1 MFSGLTNQF
10 TSLVGAVKG
19 GAGDEDVPA
28 PTGEA
33 AAAAPAAASTSSE
46 AVAAAVDPEAA
57 AAAGGEGLE
66 GEEAGK
72 SIPKS
77 TSMVD
82 SFVTE
87 ATGWLGS
94 AKGWLGNASIPS
106 MPAMP
111 SMPSMP
117 AMPAMPSIPSIPGL
131 RKAGGADGAEGAE
144 GAAAGEGGAAA
155 SGAVSGG
162 EDDDKSRYIS
172 ATEGADSHPAS
183 GGGTPTGDEGQIGQ
197 GKGDEVKITTK
208 VTQQAKHFGSFLSS
222 AISKAGSKIKETVK
236 DNVSE
241 PAPVGESVFN
251 CENYLL
257 QTILDSFNKEQ
268 EAFIKGQGGVGN
280 GAAPWIGH
288 ANEAKIKEEILGLS
302 QDRRNFVRAPP
313 AGVDFEFSYDT
324 AYPTAIAI
332 MAEDK
337 ALETMRFELV
347 PKIITEEN
355 FWRNYFYRVS
365 LIIQA
370 AELGT
375 LGADGVGQASSGEDA
390 KEVTTNDKIKSKT
403 AEPAKS
409 DAGLKNPIAEQ
420 PKAVVESHKD
430 QEQPEAK
437 AHAAGNELDH
447 KISESEFVSDDF
459 QTTSE
464 SDLAEIQAGMR
475 KLGIDSMTQQALAT
489 TDEEQWEKDLE
500 AELKDY
506 EVVDEGGTGGGGG
519 SGGRRKGRKATQEE
533 TQAEEEDE
541 PTISNLRTRS
551 TNNDWEEY
559 ADLIED
565 TDDLK

>member
-19 GAGDEDVPA
+19 GQADEDVPA
-28 PTGEA
+28 PTQD
-33 AAAAPAAASTSSE
+33 AAAAPEAS
-46 AVAAAVDPEAA
+46 AVSATAVTAP
-57 AAAGGEGLE
+57 AAGVEQSANAAGVSGEQPIE
-66 GEEAGK
+66 GEEGAK
-72 SIPKS
+72 SGSSI
-77 TSMVD
+77 VD
-82 SFVTE
+82 QLFTE

-94 AKGWLGNASIPS
+94 AKGWLGSASASIPS

-111 SMPSMP
+111 TMSMPSMP
-117 AMPAMPSIPSIPGL
+117 AMPAMPSMPSIPGL
-131 RKAGGADGAEGAE
+131 RKGGAE
-144 GAAAGEGGAAA
+144 AGEGVAADGTIIEGGDATGAM
-155 SGAVSGG
+155 SG
-162 EDDDKSRYIS
+162 EEEDKSS

-197 GKGDEVKITTK
+197 VTTK

-222 AISKAGSKIKETVK
+222 AINKAGAKIKETVK
-236 DNVSE
+236 
-241 PAPVGESVFN
+241 
-251 CENYLL
+251 ENP
-257 QTILDSFNKEQ
+257 ILESFNKEQ
-268 EAFIKGQGGVGN
+268 EAFIKSQGGQDS

-288 ANEAKIKEEILGLS
+288 SNEAKIKEEILGLS

-313 AGVDFEFSYDT
+313 AGVDFDFNYDT

-390 KEVTTNDKIKSKT
+390 KNALGGSKSQTEVAATATIVNDEQINAT
-403 AEPAKS
+403 ANT
-409 DAGLKNPIAEQ
+409 D
-420 PKAVVESHKD
+420 
-430 QEQPEAK
+430 AK
-437 AHAAGNELDH
+437 ALGPISPISQQPTGAGVDKLAKQISRH
-447 KISESEFVSDDF
+447 SESEFVSDSF
-459 QTTSE
+459 QATTDT
-464 SDLAEIQAGMR
+464 DLEEIKDGMR
-475 KLGIDSMTQQALAT
+475 KLGIDSMTDQVIGS
-489 TDEEQWEKDLE
+489 DEEQWEKDLE

-506 EVVDEGGTGGGGG
+506 EVVGGTTAAHSRAGGGGG
-519 SGGRRKGRKATQEE
+519 GGAVNSDDGNGDD
-533 TQAEEEDE
+533 DE
-541 PTISNLRTRS
+541 IPTISNLRTRS

-565 TDDLK
+565 TDDLKTLKSLRRVMLGYQ

>member
-19 GAGDEDVPA
+19 GQADEDVPA
-28 PTGEA
+28 PTQD
-33 AAAAPAAASTSSE
+33 AAAAPEAS
-46 AVAAAVDPEAA
+46 AAAVTAA
-57 AAAGGEGLE
+57 TAPAAGADQTANAAGVSGEQLME
-66 GEEAGK
+66 GEEGAK
-72 SIPKS
+72 S
-77 TSMVD
+77 
-82 SFVTE
+82 
-87 ATGWLGS
+87 GWLGS
-94 AKGWLGNASIPS
+94 AKGWLGSASASIPS

-111 SMPSMP
+111 TMSMPSMP
-117 AMPAMPSIPSIPGL
+117 AMPAMPSMPSIPGL
-131 RKAGGADGAEGAE
+131 RKGGAEAGEGVAADGAVLESGDAT
-144 GAAAGEGGAAA
+144 
-155 SGAVSGG
+155 GAVSG
-162 EDDDKSRYIS
+162 EDDDKSS

-197 GKGDEVKITTK
+197 VTTK

-222 AISKAGSKIKETVK
+222 AINKAGAKIKETVK
-236 DNVSE
+236 
-241 PAPVGESVFN
+241 
-251 CENYLL
+251 ENP
-257 QTILDSFNKEQ
+257 ILESFNKEQ
-268 EAFIKGQGGVGN
+268 EAFMKSQGGQDS
-280 GAAPWIGH
+280 GAAAWIGH
-288 ANEAKIKEEILGLS
+288 PNEAKIKEEILGLS

-313 AGVDFEFSYDT
+313 AGVDFEFNYDT

-390 KEVTTNDKIKSKT
+390 QNAVSEKSQTQAAGAAVIAVSEEQTIAANKG
-403 AEPAKS
+403 AKAS
-409 DAGLKNPIAEQ
+409 EHISPIFEQ
-420 PKAVVESHKD
+420 PTG
-430 QEQPEAK
+430 
-437 AHAAGNELDH
+437 AGVNKLTTQSPRH
-447 KISESEFVSDDF
+447 SESEFVSDSF
-459 QTTSE
+459 QATNE
-464 SDLAEIQAGMR
+464 KDLEEIKDGMR
-475 KLGIDSMTQQALAT
+475 KLGIDTMTDQALGS
-489 TDEEQWEKDLE
+489 DEEQWEKDLE

-506 EVVDEGGTGGGGG
+506 EVVSGTTGATTAAQNRVAAVNNMDGNGDDDDDEI
-519 SGGRRKGRKATQEE
+519 
-533 TQAEEEDE
+533 

>member
-19 GAGDEDVPA
+19 GQADEDVPA
-28 PTGEA
+28 PTQD
-33 AAAAPAAASTSSE
+33 
-46 AVAAAVDPEAA
+46 AVAAPEVSAATAAPTPAVGAEQAA
-57 AAAGGEGLE
+57 NAAGVIGEQPVE
-66 GEEAGK
+66 GEEGAK
-72 SIPKS
+72 SGANV
-77 TSMVD
+77 VD
-82 SFVTE
+82 QILTE

-94 AKGWLGNASIPS
+94 AKGWLGSASASIPSMPAMPTMSMPS

-111 SMPSMP
+111 SMPS
-117 AMPAMPSIPSIPGL
+117 IPGL
-131 RKAGGADGAEGAE
+131 RKGGAEAGEGVAADGAVAE
-144 GAAAGEGGAAA
+144 SGDPT
-155 SGAVSGG
+155 GAVSG
-162 EDDDKSRYIS
+162 EDDDKSS

-197 GKGDEVKITTK
+197 VTTK

-222 AISKAGSKIKETVK
+222 AINKAGAKIKETVK
-236 DNVSE
+236 
-241 PAPVGESVFN
+241 
-251 CENYLL
+251 ENP
-257 QTILDSFNKEQ
+257 ILESFNKEQ
-268 EAFIKGQGGVGN
+268 EAFIKSQGGADSG
-280 GAAPWIGH
+280 GAPWIGH

-313 AGVDFEFSYDT
+313 AGVDFDFNYDT

-375 LGADGVGQASSGEDA
+375 LGADGVGQASSGEDVKNTLTDKSQA
-390 KEVTTNDKIKSKT
+390 KTT
-403 AEPAKS
+403 AVAGVEEPASASDKDANASTPISPIFQQPTGVGVDKPVSQKS
-409 DAGLKNPIAEQ
+409 R
-420 PKAVVESHKD
+420 H
-430 QEQPEAK
+430 
-437 AHAAGNELDH
+437 
-447 KISESEFVSDDF
+447 SESEFVSDSF
-459 QTTSE
+459 QTNTE
-464 SDLAEIQAGMR
+464 TDLEEIKDGMR
-475 KLGIDSMTQQALAT
+475 KLGIDSMTQQALGS
-489 TDEEQWEKDLE
+489 DEEQWEKDLE

-506 EVVDEGGTGGGGG
+506 EVVSDTTGGTTTTHSRDRGGGGAG
-519 SGGRRKGRKATQEE
+519 NTDDANGDD
-533 TQAEEEDE
+533 DE
-541 PTISNLRTRS
+541 IPTISNLRTRS

-565 TDDLK
+565 TDDLKTLKSLKRVMLGYQ

>member
-33 AAAAPAAASTSSE
+33 ASAAPAAASTSLE
-46 AVAAAVDPEAA
+46 ATSSAAVDPEAA

-72 SIPKS
+72 RLPKS
-77 TSMVD
+77 ASLVD
-82 SFVTE
+82 SLVTE

-131 RKAGGADGAEGAE
+131 RKAGGAEGAEGAE

-162 EDDDKSRYIS
+162 EDDDKSS

-197 GKGDEVKITTK
+197 VTTK

-236 DNVSE
+236 DN
-241 PAPVGESVFN
+241 
-251 CENYLL
+251 
-257 QTILDSFNKEQ
+257 TILDSFNKEQ
-268 EAFIKGQGGVGN
+268 EAFIKGQGGIGN

-390 KEVTTNDKIKSKT
+390 NEVASKVSKSKT
-403 AEPAKS
+403 DEAAKS
-409 DAGLKNPIAEQ
+409 DSSLKAIAEQ
-420 PKAVVESHKD
+420 PKAVIEPKV
-430 QEQPEAK
+430 QETNGAAK
-437 AHAAGNELDH
+437 SKAGAGKELGQ

-459 QTTSE
+459 QASSE
-464 SDLAEIQAGMR
+464 SDLAEIQDGMR
-475 KLGIDSMTQQALAT
+475 KLGIDSMTQLALAT

-519 SGGRRKGRKATQEE
+519 GRRKGRKAGEDE
-533 TQAEEEDE
+533 AEVEEDE

-565 TDDLK
+565 TDDLKTLKCLKRTMLGYP

>member
-28 PTGEA
+28 PTGDG
-33 AAAAPAAASTSSE
+33 PVSTSSE
-46 AVAAAVDPEAA
+46 ATAQLVEQDAASG
-57 AAAGGEGLE
+57 AAGSEPVPE
-66 GEEAGK
+66 GEEGLK
-72 SIPKS
+72 S
-77 TSMVD
+77 
-82 SFVTE
+82 
-87 ATGWLGS
+87 GWLGS

-106 MPAMP
+106 MPAMAMP

-117 AMPAMPSIPSIPGL
+117 AMPSMPSIPGL
-131 RKAGGADGAEGAE
+131 RKSGGAEGAE
-144 GAAAGEGGAAA
+144 GADVVMDSGAL
-155 SGAVSGG
+155 GAVSGG
-162 EDDDKSRYIS
+162 DDDDKSS

-183 GGGTPTGDEGQIGQ
+183 GGNTPTGEEGQIGQ
-197 GKGDEVKITTK
+197 GKGNEVKITTK

-236 DNVSE
+236 DN
-241 PAPVGESVFN
+241 
-251 CENYLL
+251 
-257 QTILDSFNKEQ
+257 TILDSFNKEQ
-268 EAFIKGQGGVGN
+268 EAFMKGQGGASN

-313 AGVDFEFSYDT
+313 AGVEFEFSYDT

-332 MAEDK
+332 MGEDK

-390 KEVTTNDKIKSKT
+390 YQVTDNTNKEQNASSVKKTLTKKQNGQNMIKTDKQSPKPLIKLENHAKSK
-403 AEPAKS
+403 ASNKKLA
-409 DAGLKNPIAEQ
+409 
-420 PKAVVESHKD
+420 
-430 QEQPEAK
+430 
-437 AHAAGNELDH
+437 
-447 KISESEFVSDDF
+447 ESEFVSEEF
-459 QTTSE
+459 QISSE
-464 SDLAEIQAGMR
+464 TDLDEIKDGMR
-475 KLGIDSMTQQALAT
+475 KLGLDSMTQETLAT
-489 TDEEQWEKDLE
+489 KDEEQWEKDLE

-506 EVVDEGGTGGGGG
+506 EVVNEGGTGDDK
-519 SGGRRKGRKATQEE
+519 RKNDGQIVE
-533 TQAEEEDE
+533 E
-541 PTISNLRTRS
+541 PTMSSIRMRS
-551 TNNDWEEY
+551 ANNDWEEY

-565 TDDLK
+565 TDDLKTLKCLKRTMLGYP

>member
-28 PTGEA
+28 PTGDA
-33 AAAAPAAASTSSE
+33 ATSAAPSTSAETAPAAIEQDSS
-46 AVAAAVDPEAA
+46 AVAAGA
-57 AAAGGEGLE
+57 EGLE

-72 SIPKS
+72 RIPKS
-77 TSMVD
+77 SSLVD
-82 SFVTE
+82 SFVSE
-87 ATGWLGS
+87 ANGWLGS

-111 SMPSMP
+111 AMPSMP
-117 AMPAMPSIPSIPGL
+117 SMPAMPSIPSIPGL
-131 RKAGGADGAEGAE
+131 RKTGAGAEGAVE
-144 GAAAGEGGAAA
+144 GAEGTGESLAAGG
-155 SGAVSGG
+155 GAVSGG
-162 EDDDKSRYIS
+162 DEDDKSRYIS

-183 GGGTPTGDEGQIGQ
+183 GGGTPTGEEGQIGH
-197 GKGDEVKITTK
+197 GKDDEIKITTK

-236 DNVSE
+236 DN
-241 PAPVGESVFN
+241 
-251 CENYLL
+251 
-257 QTILDSFNKEQ
+257 TILDSFNKEQ
-268 EAFIKGQGGVGN
+268 EAFIKGQGGAGN

-288 ANEAKIKEEILGLS
+288 ANESKIKEEILGLS

-313 AGVDFEFSYDT
+313 AGVDFEFSYDS

-375 LGADGVGQASSGEDA
+375 LGADGVGQASSGEDET
-390 KEVTTNDKIKSKT
+390 KKQNSDNSPDMNKKSAVISPVDDVKPSKSDITT
-403 AEPAKS
+403 AETAANDGTFGDQAKTEIIS
-409 DAGLKNPIAEQ
+409 
-420 PKAVVESHKD
+420 KD
-430 QEQPEAK
+430 LS
-437 AHAAGNELDH
+437 G
-447 KISESEFVSDDF
+447 KISESEFVSDEF
-459 QTTSE
+459 QSTNET
-464 SDLAEIQAGMR
+464 DLAEIKDGMR
-475 KLGIDSMTQQALAT
+475 KLGIDSMTQPQIVPKSN
-489 TDEEQWEKDLE
+489 DEEQWEKDLE

-506 EVVDEGGTGGGGG
+506 EVVDEGGTDGT
-519 SGGRRKGRKATQEE
+519 GRRKRDGKDDADVDED
-533 TQAEEEDE
+533 DE

>member
-19 GAGDEDVPA
+19 GAGDEEVPV
-28 PTGEA
+28 PTGD
-33 AAAAPAAASTSSE
+33 AAPAAVAPTTSAE
-46 AVAAAVDPEAA
+46 AVASASVDQEA

-72 SIPKS
+72 S
-77 TSMVD
+77 
-82 SFVTE
+82 
-87 ATGWLGS
+87 GWLGS

-106 MPAMP
+106 MPAMPAMP

-131 RKAGGADGAEGAE
+131 RKTGGADGAEGAE
-144 GAAAGEGGAAA
+144 GAVEGGGGAAA
-155 SGAVSGG
+155 GSGAVSGA

-236 DNVSE
+236 DN
-241 PAPVGESVFN
+241 
-251 CENYLL
+251 
-257 QTILDSFNKEQ
+257 TILDSFNKEQ
-268 EAFIKGQGGVGN
+268 EAFIKGQGGAGN

-288 ANEAKIKEEILGLS
+288 ANEAKIKEEILGLA

-390 KEVTTNDKIKSKT
+390 KEVALKTENTTKT
-403 AEPAKS
+403 VASPVKGEAPLSTKA
-409 DAGLKNPIAEQ
+409 IAEQ
-420 PKAVVESHKD
+420 PKAVIE
-430 QEQPEAK
+430 PEAK
-437 AHAAGNELDH
+437 EADQSKAETGMKH

-459 QTTSE
+459 QTTTD
-464 SDLAEIQAGMR
+464 SDLAEIQDGMR
-475 KLGIDSMTQQALAT
+475 KLGIDSMAQQALAPN
-489 TDEEQWEKDLE
+489 DEEQWEKDLE

-519 SGGRRKGRKATQEE
+519 RKPRKQQGNAGD
-533 TQAEEEDE
+533 EEDEEE

-565 TDDLK
+565 TDDLKTLKSLKRTMLGYL

>member
-28 PTGEA
+28 PTGDA
-33 AAAAPAAASTSSE
+33 PAAAPAASTSVE
-46 AVAAAVDPEAA
+46 ATASSAVDPEAA

-72 SIPKS
+72 S
-77 TSMVD
+77 
-82 SFVTE
+82 
-87 ATGWLGS
+87 GWLGS

-131 RKAGGADGAEGAE
+131 RKGAGADGAEGAE
-144 GAAAGEGGAAA
+144 GAVAGEGGAAA

-162 EDDDKSRYIS
+162 EDDDKSS

-197 GKGDEVKITTK
+197 VTTK

-236 DNVSE
+236 DN
-241 PAPVGESVFN
+241 
-251 CENYLL
+251 
-257 QTILDSFNKEQ
+257 TILDSFNKEQ

-390 KEVTTNDKIKSKT
+390 NEVATKEKKSKN
-403 AEPAKS
+403 AEPAKGDS
-409 DAGLKNPIAEQ
+409 SVKAIAEQ
-420 PKAVVESHKD
+420 PKAVIE
-430 QEQPEAK
+430 PEAQECDVQAAKSK
-437 AHAAGNELDH
+437 AKAKAQAGKELGQ

-459 QTTSE
+459 QASSE
-464 SDLAEIQAGMR
+464 SDLAEIQDGMR
-475 KLGIDSMTQQALAT
+475 KLGIDSMTQQALAP

-506 EVVDEGGTGGGGG
+506 EVVDEGGTGGGG
-519 SGGRRKGRKATQEE
+519 RRKGRKAGEDDTE
-533 TQAEEEDE
+533 ADEDE

-565 TDDLK
+565 TDDLNFSTRPRWFPPTSRFPPNSVCSSASG

>member
-28 PTGEA
+28 PTGDA
-33 AAAAPAAASTSSE
+33 ATSAAASTSAETAPTAIEQDS
-46 AVAAAVDPEAA
+46 ATV
-57 AAAGGEGLE
+57 AAGGEGLE

-72 SIPKS
+72 RIPKS
-77 TSMVD
+77 SSLVD
-82 SFVTE
+82 SLVSE
-87 ATGWLGS
+87 ANGWLGS

-111 SMPSMP
+111 AMPSMP
-117 AMPAMPSIPSIPGL
+117 SMPAMPSIPSIPGL
-131 RKAGGADGAEGAE
+131 RKTGAAEGAVEGAE
-144 GAAAGEGGAAA
+144 GTGESLAAGG
-155 SGAVSGG
+155 GAVSGG
-162 EDDDKSRYIS
+162 EDDDKSS

-183 GGGTPTGDEGQIGQ
+183 GGGTPTGEEGQIGH
-197 GKGDEVKITTK
+197 VTTK

-222 AISKAGSKIKETVK
+222 AISKAGTKIKETVK
-236 DNVSE
+236 DN
-241 PAPVGESVFN
+241 
-251 CENYLL
+251 
-257 QTILDSFNKEQ
+257 TILDSFNKEQ
-268 EAFIKGQGGVGN
+268 EAFIKGQGGAGN

-288 ANEAKIKEEILGLS
+288 ANESKIKEEILGLS

-313 AGVDFEFSYDT
+313 AGVDFEFSYDS

-375 LGADGVGQASSGEDA
+375 LGADGVGQASSGEDETKNQNSESPDMKKNSAGLSPVDHVDPLKSDLTAAVAVIKDGDSADQA
-390 KEVTTNDKIKSKT
+390 KTENKSKDLS
-403 AEPAKS
+403 A
-409 DAGLKNPIAEQ
+409 
-420 PKAVVESHKD
+420 
-430 QEQPEAK
+430 
-437 AHAAGNELDH
+437 
-447 KISESEFVSDDF
+447 KISESEFVSDEF
-459 QTTSE
+459 QSTNET
-464 SDLAEIQAGMR
+464 DLAEIKDGMR
-475 KLGIDSMTQQALAT
+475 KLGIDSMIQPQVVPMSN
-489 TDEEQWEKDLE
+489 DEEQWEKDLE

-506 EVVDEGGTGGGGG
+506 EVVDEGGTD
-519 SGGRRKGRKATQEE
+519 GGRRKREGKDDADVD
-533 TQAEEEDE
+533 EDE

-565 TDDLK
+565 TDDLKTLKCLKRTMLGYP

>member
-33 AAAAPAAASTSSE
+33 AAAAQTAASTSSE
-46 AVAAAVDPEAA
+46 AVAAAAADPEAA
-57 AAAGGEGLE
+57 AAAGAEGLE

-72 SIPKS
+72 RLPKS
-77 TSMVD
+77 ASLVD

-111 SMPSMP
+111 AMPSMP
-117 AMPAMPSIPSIPGL
+117 SMPAMPSIPSIPGL
-131 RKAGGADGAEGAE
+131 RKAGGAEGAEGAE
-144 GAAAGEGGAAA
+144 GAAAGEGGAAG

-236 DNVSE
+236 DN
-241 PAPVGESVFN
+241 
-251 CENYLL
+251 
-257 QTILDSFNKEQ
+257 TILDSFNKEQ

-375 LGADGVGQASSGEDA
+375 LGADGVGQASSGED
-390 KEVTTNDKIKSKT
+390 
-403 AEPAKS
+403 
-409 DAGLKNPIAEQ
+409 
-420 PKAVVESHKD
+420 
-430 QEQPEAK
+430 
-437 AHAAGNELDH
+437 
-447 KISESEFVSDDF
+447 
-459 QTTSE
+459 
-464 SDLAEIQAGMR
+464 
-475 KLGIDSMTQQALAT
+475 
-489 TDEEQWEKDLE
+489 EEQWEKDLE

-506 EVVDEGGTGGGGG
+506 EVVDDGGTSGGGGGG
-519 SGGRRKGRKATQEE
+519 SRKGRRTKNEVE
-533 TQAEEEDE
+533 VDEEEDE

-565 TDDLK
+565 TDDLKTLKCLKRTMLGYP

>member
-33 AAAAPAAASTSSE
+33 AAAAPAAASTSLE
-46 AVAAAVDPEAA
+46 ATSSAAVDPEAA
-57 AAAGGEGLE
+57 AAAGAEGLE

-72 SIPKS
+72 S
-77 TSMVD
+77 
-82 SFVTE
+82 
-87 ATGWLGS
+87 GWLGS

-131 RKAGGADGAEGAE
+131 RKAGGAEGAEGAE

-155 SGAVSGG
+155 GGAVSGG
-162 EDDDKSRYIS
+162 EDDDKSS

-197 GKGDEVKITTK
+197 VTTK

-222 AISKAGSKIKETVK
+222 AISKAGTKIKETVK
-236 DNVSE
+236 DN
-241 PAPVGESVFN
+241 
-251 CENYLL
+251 
-257 QTILDSFNKEQ
+257 TILDSFNKEQ

-390 KEVTTNDKIKSKT
+390 NEVANKESTSKT
-403 AEPAKS
+403 VEPAKS
-409 DAGLKNPIAEQ
+409 DSSLKAIAEQ
-420 PKAVVESHKD
+420 PKAVIEPEV
-430 QEQPEAK
+430 QEPHGAVKSK
-437 AHAAGNELDH
+437 ARAGKELGQ

-459 QTTSE
+459 QASSE
-464 SDLAEIQAGMR
+464 SDLAEIQDGMR
-475 KLGIDSMTQQALAT
+475 KLGIDSMTQLALAT
-489 TDEEQWEKDLE
+489 TDEEQWEKDLL

-519 SGGRRKGRKATQEE
+519 GGVGRRKGKKDAQDE
-533 TQAEEEDE
+533 AGADAEEDE

-565 TDDLK
+565 TDDLKTLKCLKRTMLGYP

>member
-33 AAAAPAAASTSSE
+33 VAAAPAVASTSSE
-46 AVAAAVDPEAA
+46 AVSAAAIDPEAA
-57 AAAGGEGLE
+57 AAAGAEGLE

-72 SIPKS
+72 RLPKS
-77 TSMVD
+77 ASLVD

-111 SMPSMP
+111 AMPSMPSMP

-131 RKAGGADGAEGAE
+131 RKTGGADGAEGAE
-144 GAAAGEGGAAA
+144 GAVAGEGGPVG

-236 DNVSE
+236 DNVSSGLAF
-241 PAPVGESVFN
+241 PAQTFTDLGHTF
-251 CENYLL
+251 

-268 EAFIKGQGGVGN
+268 EAFIKGQGGAGN

-390 KEVTTNDKIKSKT
+390 NEVASKESKSKT
-403 AEPAKS
+403 AEPAKGDS
-409 DAGLKNPIAEQ
+409 GLKAIADQ
-420 PKAVVESHKD
+420 PKSLIEPDSQGAEGKVK
-430 QEQPEAK
+430 PKK
-437 AHAAGNELDH
+437 AAP

-464 SDLAEIQAGMR
+464 SDLAEIQDGMR
-475 KLGIDSMTQQALAT
+475 KLGIDSMTQQALAP

-506 EVVDEGGTGGGGG
+506 EVVDDGGTGGG
-519 SGGRRKGRKATQEE
+519 SRKGRRAKDKHDADE
-533 TQAEEEDE
+533 ADGDEDE

>member
-19 GAGDEDVPA
+19 GAGDEDVPV
-28 PTGEA
+28 PTGGDA
-33 AAAAPAAASTSSE
+33 AAATTSSTAAE
-46 AVAAAVDPEAA
+46 PVATSAEQDAAA
-57 AAAGGEGLE
+57 AAAGGEGIE
-66 GEEAGK
+66 GEEGAK

-82 SFVTE
+82 SFVSE

-94 AKGWLGNASIPS
+94 AKGWLGNASMPS
-106 MPAMP
+106 MPAMAMP
-111 SMPSMP
+111 SMPS
-117 AMPAMPSIPSIPGL
+117 MPAMPSIPSIPGL
-131 RKAGGADGAEGAE
+131 RKSGAAEGAEGAE
-144 GAAAGEGGAAA
+144 GAADASAA
-155 SGAVSGG
+155 GAVSGG
-162 EDDDKSRYIS
+162 DDDDKSS

-236 DNVSE
+236 DN
-241 PAPVGESVFN
+241 
-251 CENYLL
+251 
-257 QTILDSFNKEQ
+257 TILDSFNKEQ
-268 EAFIKGQGGVGN
+268 EAFIKGQGGAGN

-288 ANEAKIKEEILGLS
+288 ANESKIKEEILGLS

-390 KEVTTNDKIKSKT
+390 KIQADNAKIDKKSGTVVQSETSNETKQ
-403 AEPAKS
+403 AAQGGAVF
-409 DAGLKNPIAEQ
+409 DQ
-420 PKAVVESHKD
+420 PKPVIEIKAAEELKESDK
-430 QEQPEAK
+430 K
-437 AHAAGNELDH
+437 SLST
-447 KISESEFVSDDF
+447 KISESEFVSDEF
-459 QTTSE
+459 QTSNET
-464 SDLAEIQAGMR
+464 DLAEIKDGMR
-475 KLGIDSMTQQALAT
+475 KLGIDSMTQQALASNN
-489 TDEEQWEKDLE
+489 DEEQWEKDLE

-506 EVVDEGGTGGGGG
+506 EVVDEGGTGGGRNKNVDG
-519 SGGRRKGRKATQEE
+519 
-533 TQAEEEDE
+533 EDEDEDEE

-551 TNNDWEEY
+551 SNNDWEEY

-565 TDDLK
+565 TDDLKTLKCLKRTMLGYQ

>member
-19 GAGDEDVPA
+19 GQADEDVPA
-28 PTGEA
+28 PTQD
-33 AAAAPAAASTSSE
+33 
-46 AVAAAVDPEAA
+46 AVAAPEVSAATAAPTPAVGAEQAA
-57 AAAGGEGLE
+57 NAAGVIGEQPVE
-66 GEEAGK
+66 GEEGAK
-72 SIPKS
+72 SGANV
-77 TSMVD
+77 VD
-82 SFVTE
+82 QILTE

-94 AKGWLGNASIPS
+94 AKGWLGSASASIPSMPAMPTMSMPS

-111 SMPSMP
+111 SMPS
-117 AMPAMPSIPSIPGL
+117 IPGL
-131 RKAGGADGAEGAE
+131 RKGGAEAGEGVAADGAVAE
-144 GAAAGEGGAAA
+144 SGDPT
-155 SGAVSGG
+155 GAVSG

-197 GKGDEVKITTK
+197 GKGEEANITTK

-222 AISKAGSKIKETVK
+222 AINKAGAKIKETVK
-236 DNVSE
+236 
-241 PAPVGESVFN
+241 
-251 CENYLL
+251 ENP
-257 QTILDSFNKEQ
+257 ILESFNKEQ
-268 EAFIKGQGGVGN
+268 EAFIKSQGGADSG
-280 GAAPWIGH
+280 GAPWIGH

-313 AGVDFEFSYDT
+313 AGVDFDFNYDT

-375 LGADGVGQASSGEDA
+375 LGADGVGQASSGED
-390 KEVTTNDKIKSKT
+390 
-403 AEPAKS
+403 
-409 DAGLKNPIAEQ
+409 
-420 PKAVVESHKD
+420 
-430 QEQPEAK
+430 
-437 AHAAGNELDH
+437 
-447 KISESEFVSDDF
+447 
-459 QTTSE
+459 
-464 SDLAEIQAGMR
+464 
-475 KLGIDSMTQQALAT
+475 
-489 TDEEQWEKDLE
+489 EEQWEKDLE

-506 EVVDEGGTGGGGG
+506 EVVSDTTGGTTTTHSRDRGGGGAG
-519 SGGRRKGRKATQEE
+519 NTDDANGDD
-533 TQAEEEDE
+533 DE
-541 PTISNLRTRS
+541 IPTISNLRTRS

-565 TDDLK
+565 TDDLKTLKSLKRVMLGYQ

>member
-19 GAGDEDVPA
+19 GAGDEDVPV
-28 PTGEA
+28 PTGGDA
-33 AAAAPAAASTSSE
+33 AAATTSSTAAE
-46 AVAAAVDPEAA
+46 PVATSAEQDAAA
-57 AAAGGEGLE
+57 AAAGGEGIE
-66 GEEAGK
+66 GEEGAK

-82 SFVTE
+82 SFVSE

-94 AKGWLGNASIPS
+94 AKGWLGNASMPS
-106 MPAMP
+106 MPAMAMP
-111 SMPSMP
+111 SMPS
-117 AMPAMPSIPSIPGL
+117 MPAMPSIPSIPGL
-131 RKAGGADGAEGAE
+131 RKSGAAEGAEGAE
-144 GAAAGEGGAAA
+144 GAADASAA
-155 SGAVSGG
+155 GAVSGG
-162 EDDDKSRYIS
+162 DDDDKSRYIS

-236 DNVSE
+236 DN
-241 PAPVGESVFN
+241 
-251 CENYLL
+251 
-257 QTILDSFNKEQ
+257 TILDSFNKEQ
-268 EAFIKGQGGVGN
+268 EAFIKGQGGAGN

-288 ANEAKIKEEILGLS
+288 ANESKIKEEILGLS

-375 LGADGVGQASSGEDA
+375 LGADGVGQASSGED
-390 KEVTTNDKIKSKT
+390 
-403 AEPAKS
+403 
-409 DAGLKNPIAEQ
+409 
-420 PKAVVESHKD
+420 
-430 QEQPEAK
+430 
-437 AHAAGNELDH
+437 
-447 KISESEFVSDDF
+447 
-459 QTTSE
+459 
-464 SDLAEIQAGMR
+464 
-475 KLGIDSMTQQALAT
+475 
-489 TDEEQWEKDLE
+489 EEQWEKDLE

-506 EVVDEGGTGGGGG
+506 EVVDEGGTGGGRNKNGDG
-519 SGGRRKGRKATQEE
+519 
-533 TQAEEEDE
+533 EDEDEDEE

-551 TNNDWEEY
+551 SNNDWEEY

-565 TDDLK
+565 TDDLKTLKCLKRTMLGYQ

>member
-33 AAAAPAAASTSSE
+33 AAAAPAAASTSLE
-46 AVAAAVDPEAA
+46 ANSAAAVDPEAA
-57 AAAGGEGLE
+57 AAAGAEGLE

-72 SIPKS
+72 S
-77 TSMVD
+77 
-82 SFVTE
+82 
-87 ATGWLGS
+87 GWLGS

-131 RKAGGADGAEGAE
+131 RKAGGAEGAEGAE

-155 SGAVSGG
+155 GGAVSGG

-197 GKGDEVKITTK
+197 VTTK

-236 DNVSE
+236 DN
-241 PAPVGESVFN
+241 
-251 CENYLL
+251 
-257 QTILDSFNKEQ
+257 TILDSFNKEQ

-288 ANEAKIKEEILGLS
+288 ANESKIKEEILGLS

-390 KEVTTNDKIKSKT
+390 KEVANKESTSKT
-403 AEPAKS
+403 VVEPAKS
-409 DAGLKNPIAEQ
+409 DSSLKAIAEQ
-420 PKAVVESHKD
+420 PKALIEPEV
-430 QEQPEAK
+430 QEPNEAIK
-437 AHAAGNELDH
+437 SKGRAGKELGH

-459 QTTSE
+459 QTSSE
-464 SDLAEIQAGMR
+464 SDLAEIQDGMR

-519 SGGRRKGRKATQEE
+519 GGRRKGRKAGEDDDAN
-533 TQAEEEDE
+533 AEGEGDEDE

-565 TDDLK
+565 TDDLKTLKCLKRTMLGYP

>member
-33 AAAAPAAASTSSE
+33 AAAAPAAAASTSLE
-46 AVAAAVDPEAA
+46 ATASSAVDPEAA

-72 SIPKS
+72 RLPKS
-77 TSMVD
+77 SSLVD
-82 SFVTE
+82 SLVTE

-131 RKAGGADGAEGAE
+131 RKAGGAEGAEGAE
-144 GAAAGEGGAAA
+144 GAVGEGGAAA

-197 GKGDEVKITTK
+197 VTTK

-236 DNVSE
+236 DN
-241 PAPVGESVFN
+241 
-251 CENYLL
+251 
-257 QTILDSFNKEQ
+257 TILDSFNKEQ

-390 KEVTTNDKIKSKT
+390 NEVATKESKSKT

-409 DAGLKNPIAEQ
+409 DSSLKAIAEQ
-420 PKAVVESHKD
+420 PKAVIEPKVGESDDVAATKS
-430 QEQPEAK
+430 K
-437 AHAAGNELDH
+437 ARSAGKELGQ

-459 QTTSE
+459 QASSE
-464 SDLAEIQAGMR
+464 SDLAEIQDGMR

-506 EVVDEGGTGGGGG
+506 EVVDEGGTGGGGHKKG
-519 SGGRRKGRKATQEE
+519 RQTSSGGDDD
-533 TQAEEEDE
+533 AEADEDE

-565 TDDLK
+565 TDDLKTLKCLKRTMLGYP

>member
-19 GAGDEDVPA
+19 GAGDEDVPV
-28 PTGEA
+28 PTGGDA
-33 AAAAPAAASTSSE
+33 AAATTSSTAAE
-46 AVAAAVDPEAA
+46 PVATSAEQDAAA
-57 AAAGGEGLE
+57 AAAGGEGIE
-66 GEEAGK
+66 GEEGAK

-82 SFVTE
+82 SFVSE

-94 AKGWLGNASIPS
+94 AKGWLGNASMPS
-106 MPAMP
+106 MPAMAMP
-111 SMPSMP
+111 SMPS
-117 AMPAMPSIPSIPGL
+117 MPAMPSIPSIPGL
-131 RKAGGADGAEGAE
+131 RKSGAAEGAEGAE
-144 GAAAGEGGAAA
+144 GAADASAA
-155 SGAVSGG
+155 GAVSGG
-162 EDDDKSRYIS
+162 DDDDKSS

-197 GKGDEVKITTK
+197 VTTK

-236 DNVSE
+236 DN
-241 PAPVGESVFN
+241 
-251 CENYLL
+251 
-257 QTILDSFNKEQ
+257 TILDSFNKEQ
-268 EAFIKGQGGVGN
+268 EAFIKGQGGAGN

-288 ANEAKIKEEILGLS
+288 ANESKIKEEILGLS

-390 KEVTTNDKIKSKT
+390 KIQADNAKIDKKSGTVVQAETNNETKQAAQGGAVFD
-403 AEPAKS
+403 
-409 DAGLKNPIAEQ
+409 Q
-420 PKAVVESHKD
+420 PKPVIEIKAAEELKESDK
-430 QEQPEAK
+430 K
-437 AHAAGNELDH
+437 SLST
-447 KISESEFVSDDF
+447 KISESEFVSDEF
-459 QTTSE
+459 QTSNET
-464 SDLAEIQAGMR
+464 DLAEIKDGMR
-475 KLGIDSMTQQALAT
+475 KLGIDSMTQQALASNN
-489 TDEEQWEKDLE
+489 DEEQWEKDLE

-506 EVVDEGGTGGGGG
+506 EVVDEGGTGGGRNKNGDG
-519 SGGRRKGRKATQEE
+519 
-533 TQAEEEDE
+533 EDEDEDEE

-551 TNNDWEEY
+551 SNNDWEEY

-565 TDDLK
+565 TDDLKTLKCLKRTMLGYQ

>member
-28 PTGEA
+28 PTGDA
-33 AAAAPAAASTSSE
+33 PAAAPAASTSVE
-46 AVAAAVDPEAA
+46 ATASSAVDPEAA

-72 SIPKS
+72 RLPKS
-77 TSMVD
+77 ASLVD
-82 SFVTE
+82 SLVSE

-131 RKAGGADGAEGAE
+131 RKGAGADGAEGAE
-144 GAAAGEGGAAA
+144 GAVAGEGGAAA

-236 DNVSE
+236 DN
-241 PAPVGESVFN
+241 
-251 CENYLL
+251 
-257 QTILDSFNKEQ
+257 TILDSFNKEQ

-390 KEVTTNDKIKSKT
+390 NEVATKEKKSKT
-403 AEPAKS
+403 AEPAKGDS
-409 DAGLKNPIAEQ
+409 SVKAIAEQ
-420 PKAVVESHKD
+420 PKAVIE
-430 QEQPEAK
+430 PEAQECDVQAAKSK
-437 AHAAGNELDH
+437 AKAKAQAGKELGQ

-459 QTTSE
+459 QASSE
-464 SDLAEIQAGMR
+464 SDLAEIQDGMR
-475 KLGIDSMTQQALAT
+475 KLGIDSMTQQALAA

-506 EVVDEGGTGGGGG
+506 EVVDEGGTGGDGG
-519 SGGRRKGRKATQEE
+519 GGRRKGRKAGEDDTE
-533 TQAEEEDE
+533 ADEDE

>member
-33 AAAAPAAASTSSE
+33 AAAAPAAASTSLE
-46 AVAAAVDPEAA
+46 ATASSAVDPEAA
-57 AAAGGEGLE
+57 AAVGGEGLE

-72 SIPKS
+72 RLPKS
-77 TSMVD
+77 ASLVD
-82 SFVTE
+82 SLVTE

-131 RKAGGADGAEGAE
+131 RKAGGAEGAEGAE
-144 GAAAGEGGAAA
+144 GAAAGEGGVAA

-197 GKGDEVKITTK
+197 VTTK

-236 DNVSE
+236 DN
-241 PAPVGESVFN
+241 
-251 CENYLL
+251 
-257 QTILDSFNKEQ
+257 TILDSFNKEQ

-390 KEVTTNDKIKSKT
+390 NIVANKESTSKT
-403 AEPAKS
+403 VDEPAKS
-409 DAGLKNPIAEQ
+409 DSSLKAIAEQ
-420 PKAVVESHKD
+420 PKAVIE
-430 QEQPEAK
+430 PEAQESELVAKSEK
-437 AHAAGNELDH
+437 ARAGKELGQ

-459 QTTSE
+459 QASSE
-464 SDLAEIQAGMR
+464 SDLAEIQDGMR

-506 EVVDEGGTGGGGG
+506 EVVDEGGTAG
-519 SGGRRKGRKATQEE
+519 GGRRKKDDTEA
-533 TQAEEEDE
+533 EEDE

-565 TDDLK
+565 TDDLKTLKCLKRTMLGYP

>member
-28 PTGEA
+28 PTGDA
-33 AAAAPAAASTSSE
+33 PAAAPAASTSVE
-46 AVAAAVDPEAA
+46 ASASSVVDPEAA

-72 SIPKS
+72 S
-77 TSMVD
+77 
-82 SFVTE
+82 
-87 ATGWLGS
+87 GWLGS

-131 RKAGGADGAEGAE
+131 RKGGAADGAEGAE
-144 GAAAGEGGAAA
+144 GAVAGEGGAAA

-197 GKGDEVKITTK
+197 VTTK

-236 DNVSE
+236 DN
-241 PAPVGESVFN
+241 
-251 CENYLL
+251 
-257 QTILDSFNKEQ
+257 TILDSFNKEQ

-390 KEVTTNDKIKSKT
+390 NEVVPKENNSKT
-403 AEPAKS
+403 VEPAKS
-409 DAGLKNPIAEQ
+409 DSSPKAIAEQ
-420 PKAVVESHKD
+420 PKALIE
-430 QEQPEAK
+430 PEAQECDVQADKSK
-437 AHAAGNELDH
+437 AHAGKELGQ

-459 QTTSE
+459 QVSSE
-464 SDLAEIQAGMR
+464 SDLAEIQDGMR
-475 KLGIDSMTQQALAT
+475 KLGIDSMTQQALA
-489 TDEEQWEKDLE
+489 
-500 AELKDY
+500 A
-506 EVVDEGGTGGGGG
+506 
-519 SGGRRKGRKATQEE
+519 
-533 TQAEEEDE
+533 
-541 PTISNLRTRS
+541 
-551 TNNDWEEY
+551 
-559 ADLIED
+559 
-565 TDDLK
+565 TDDGYYSVTLRIPKRITVCENLCLSYIPRD

>member
-33 AAAAPAAASTSSE
+33 AAAAQTAASTSSE
-46 AVAAAVDPEAA
+46 AVAAAADPEAA
-57 AAAGGEGLE
+57 AAAGAEGLE

-72 SIPKS
+72 S
-77 TSMVD
+77 
-82 SFVTE
+82 
-87 ATGWLGS
+87 GWLGS

-106 MPAMP
+106 MPAMPAMP

-131 RKAGGADGAEGAE
+131 RKAGGAEGAEGAE
-144 GAAAGEGGAAA
+144 GAAAGEGGAAG

-236 DNVSE
+236 DN
-241 PAPVGESVFN
+241 
-251 CENYLL
+251 
-257 QTILDSFNKEQ
+257 TILDSFNKEQ

-390 KEVTTNDKIKSKT
+390 KEVASKESISKT
-403 AEPAKS
+403 AEPANNDSIK
-409 DAGLKNPIAEQ
+409 AIADQ
-420 PKAVVESHKD
+420 PKSLIDAEGEVSE
-430 QEQPEAK
+430 K
-437 AHAAGNELDH
+437 ATKPTGNGDGGKEMSQ

-459 QTTSE
+459 QTTCE
-464 SDLAEIQAGMR
+464 SDLAEIQDGMR

-506 EVVDEGGTGGGGG
+506 EVVDEGGTSGGGGGGG
-519 SGGRRKGRKATQEE
+519 SRKGRRTKNEE
-533 TQAEEEDE
+533 EVDEEEDE

-551 TNNDWEEY
+551 TNNEWEEY

-565 TDDLK
+565 TDDLKTLKCLKRTMLGYP

>member
-1 MFSGLTNQF
+1 MLWHPVNN
-10 TSLVGAVKG
+10 
-19 GAGDEDVPA
+19 
-28 PTGEA
+28 
-33 AAAAPAAASTSSE
+33 
-46 AVAAAVDPEAA
+46 
-57 AAAGGEGLE
+57 
-66 GEEAGK
+66 
-72 SIPKS
+72 
-77 TSMVD
+77 
-82 SFVTE
+82 
-87 ATGWLGS
+87 GWLGS
-94 AKGWLGNASIPS
+94 AKGWLGNASMPS
-106 MPAMP
+106 MPAMAMP
-111 SMPSMP
+111 SMPS
-117 AMPAMPSIPSIPGL
+117 MPAMPSIPSIPGL
-131 RKAGGADGAEGAE
+131 RKSGAADGAEGAE
-144 GAAAGEGGAAA
+144 GAAEASAA
-155 SGAVSGG
+155 GAVSGG
-162 EDDDKSRYIS
+162 DDDDKSRYIS

-236 DNVSE
+236 DN
-241 PAPVGESVFN
+241 
-251 CENYLL
+251 
-257 QTILDSFNKEQ
+257 TILDSFNKEQ
-268 EAFIKGQGGVGN
+268 EAFMKGQGGAGN

-288 ANEAKIKEEILGLS
+288 ANESKIKEEILGLS

-390 KEVTTNDKIKSKT
+390 KSQPDKENI
-403 AEPAKS
+403 
-409 DAGLKNPIAEQ
+409 DKNVSPVKNETITETQANKGAVFNQ
-420 PKAVVESHKD
+420 PKPVIDIKADETPKESDK
-430 QEQPEAK
+430 K
-437 AHAAGNELDH
+437 NITT
-447 KISESEFVSDDF
+447 KISESEFVSDEF
-459 QTTSE
+459 QTSNET
-464 SDLAEIQAGMR
+464 DLAEIKDGMR
-475 KLGIDSMTQQALAT
+475 KLGIDSMTQQALASN
-489 TDEEQWEKDLE
+489 DEEQWEKDLE

-506 EVVDEGGTGGGGG
+506 EVVDEGGTGGGRTKHGDGG
-519 SGGRRKGRKATQEE
+519 LG
-533 TQAEEEDE
+533 EDEDEE

-551 TNNDWEEY
+551 SNNDWEEY

-565 TDDLK
+565 TDDLKTLKCLKRTMLGYL

>member
-33 AAAAPAAASTSSE
+33 ASAAPAAASTSLE
-46 AVAAAVDPEAA
+46 ATSSAAVDPEAA

-72 SIPKS
+72 RLPKS
-77 TSMVD
+77 ASLVD
-82 SFVTE
+82 SLVTE

-131 RKAGGADGAEGAE
+131 RKAGGAEGAEGAE

-197 GKGDEVKITTK
+197 VTTK

-236 DNVSE
+236 DN
-241 PAPVGESVFN
+241 
-251 CENYLL
+251 
-257 QTILDSFNKEQ
+257 TILDSFNKEQ
-268 EAFIKGQGGVGN
+268 EAFIKGQGGIGN

-390 KEVTTNDKIKSKT
+390 NEVASKVSKSKT
-403 AEPAKS
+403 DEAAKS
-409 DAGLKNPIAEQ
+409 DSSLKAIAEQ
-420 PKAVVESHKD
+420 PKAVIEPKV
-430 QEQPEAK
+430 QETNGAAK
-437 AHAAGNELDH
+437 SKAGAGKELGQ

-459 QTTSE
+459 QASSE
-464 SDLAEIQAGMR
+464 SDLAEIQDGMR
-475 KLGIDSMTQQALAT
+475 KLGIDSMTQLALAT

-519 SGGRRKGRKATQEE
+519 GRRKGRKAGEDE
-533 TQAEEEDE
+533 AEVEEDE

-565 TDDLK
+565 TDDLKTLKCLKRTMLGYP

>member
-19 GAGDEDVPA
+19 GAGDEDVPV
-28 PTGEA
+28 PTGGDA
-33 AAAAPAAASTSSE
+33 AAATTSSTAAE
-46 AVAAAVDPEAA
+46 PVATSAEQDAAA
-57 AAAGGEGLE
+57 AAAGGEGIE
-66 GEEAGK
+66 GEEGAK

-82 SFVTE
+82 SFVSE

-94 AKGWLGNASIPS
+94 AKGWLGNASMPS
-106 MPAMP
+106 MPAMAMP
-111 SMPSMP
+111 SMPS
-117 AMPAMPSIPSIPGL
+117 MPAMPSIPSIPGL
-131 RKAGGADGAEGAE
+131 RKSGAAEGAEGAE
-144 GAAAGEGGAAA
+144 GAADASAA
-155 SGAVSGG
+155 GAVSGG
-162 EDDDKSRYIS
+162 DDDDKSRYIS

-236 DNVSE
+236 DN
-241 PAPVGESVFN
+241 
-251 CENYLL
+251 
-257 QTILDSFNKEQ
+257 TILDSFNKEQ
-268 EAFIKGQGGVGN
+268 EAFIKGQGGAGN

-288 ANEAKIKEEILGLS
+288 ANESKIKEEILGLS

-390 KEVTTNDKIKSKT
+390 KIQADNAKIDKKSGTVVQSETSNETKQ
-403 AEPAKS
+403 AAQGGAVF
-409 DAGLKNPIAEQ
+409 DQ
-420 PKAVVESHKD
+420 PKPVIEIKAAEELKESDK
-430 QEQPEAK
+430 K
-437 AHAAGNELDH
+437 SLST
-447 KISESEFVSDDF
+447 KISESEFVSDEF
-459 QTTSE
+459 QTSNET
-464 SDLAEIQAGMR
+464 DLAEIKDGMR
-475 KLGIDSMTQQALAT
+475 KLGIDSMTQQALASNN
-489 TDEEQWEKDLE
+489 DEEQWEKDLE

-506 EVVDEGGTGGGGG
+506 EVVDEGGTGGGRNKNVDG
-519 SGGRRKGRKATQEE
+519 
-533 TQAEEEDE
+533 EDEDEDEE

-551 TNNDWEEY
+551 SNNDWEEY

>member
-1 MFSGLTNQF
+1 MLWHPVNN
-10 TSLVGAVKG
+10 
-19 GAGDEDVPA
+19 
-28 PTGEA
+28 
-33 AAAAPAAASTSSE
+33 
-46 AVAAAVDPEAA
+46 
-57 AAAGGEGLE
+57 
-66 GEEAGK
+66 
-72 SIPKS
+72 
-77 TSMVD
+77 
-82 SFVTE
+82 
-87 ATGWLGS
+87 GWLGS
-94 AKGWLGNASIPS
+94 AKGWLGNASMPS
-106 MPAMP
+106 MPAMAMP
-111 SMPSMP
+111 SMPS
-117 AMPAMPSIPSIPGL
+117 MPAMPSIPSIPGL
-131 RKAGGADGAEGAE
+131 RKSGAADGAEGAE
-144 GAAAGEGGAAA
+144 GAADASAA
-155 SGAVSGG
+155 GAVSGG
-162 EDDDKSRYIS
+162 DDDDKSRYIS

-236 DNVSE
+236 DN
-241 PAPVGESVFN
+241 
-251 CENYLL
+251 
-257 QTILDSFNKEQ
+257 TILDSFNKEQ
-268 EAFIKGQGGVGN
+268 EAFMKGQGGAGN

-288 ANEAKIKEEILGLS
+288 ANESKIKEEILGLS

-390 KEVTTNDKIKSKT
+390 KSQPDKENIDKNVSPVKSETITETQTKKGAVFT
-403 AEPAKS
+403 
-409 DAGLKNPIAEQ
+409 Q
-420 PKAVVESHKD
+420 PKSVIDIKADETPKESDK
-430 QEQPEAK
+430 K
-437 AHAAGNELDH
+437 NITT
-447 KISESEFVSDDF
+447 KISESEFVSDEF
-459 QTTSE
+459 QTSNET
-464 SDLAEIQAGMR
+464 DLAEIKDGMR
-475 KLGIDSMTQQALAT
+475 KLGIDSMTQQALASN
-489 TDEEQWEKDLE
+489 DEEQWEKDLE

-506 EVVDEGGTGGGGG
+506 EVVDEGGTGGGRTKHGDGG
-519 SGGRRKGRKATQEE
+519 LG
-533 TQAEEEDE
+533 EDEDEE

-551 TNNDWEEY
+551 SNNDWEEY

-565 TDDLK
+565 TDDLKTLKCLKRTMLGYL

>member
-33 AAAAPAAASTSSE
+33 AAAAPAAASTSLE
-46 AVAAAVDPEAA
+46 ATASSAVDPEAA
-57 AAAGGEGLE
+57 AAVGGEGLE

-72 SIPKS
+72 S
-77 TSMVD
+77 
-82 SFVTE
+82 
-87 ATGWLGS
+87 GWLGS

-131 RKAGGADGAEGAE
+131 RKAGGAEGAEGAE
-144 GAAAGEGGAAA
+144 GAAAGEGGVAA

-197 GKGDEVKITTK
+197 VTTK

-236 DNVSE
+236 DN
-241 PAPVGESVFN
+241 
-251 CENYLL
+251 
-257 QTILDSFNKEQ
+257 TILDSFNKEQ

-390 KEVTTNDKIKSKT
+390 NIVANKESTSKT
-403 AEPAKS
+403 VDEPAKS
-409 DAGLKNPIAEQ
+409 DSSLKAIAEQ
-420 PKAVVESHKD
+420 PKAVIE
-430 QEQPEAK
+430 PEAQESELVAKSEK
-437 AHAAGNELDH
+437 ARAGKELGQ

-459 QTTSE
+459 QASSE
-464 SDLAEIQAGMR
+464 SDLAEIQDGMR

-506 EVVDEGGTGGGGG
+506 EVVDEGGTAG
-519 SGGRRKGRKATQEE
+519 GGRRKKDDTEA
-533 TQAEEEDE
+533 EEDE

-565 TDDLK
+565 TDDLKTLKCLKRTMLGYP

>member
-33 AAAAPAAASTSSE
+33 AAAAPAAASTSLE
-46 AVAAAVDPEAA
+46 ANSAAAVDPEAA
-57 AAAGGEGLE
+57 AAAGAEGLE

-72 SIPKS
+72 S
-77 TSMVD
+77 
-82 SFVTE
+82 
-87 ATGWLGS
+87 GWLGS

-131 RKAGGADGAEGAE
+131 RKAGGAEGAEGAE

-155 SGAVSGG
+155 GGAVSGG

-236 DNVSE
+236 DN
-241 PAPVGESVFN
+241 
-251 CENYLL
+251 
-257 QTILDSFNKEQ
+257 TILDSFNKEQ

-288 ANEAKIKEEILGLS
+288 ANESKIKEEILGLS

-390 KEVTTNDKIKSKT
+390 KEVANKESTSKT
-403 AEPAKS
+403 VVEPAKS
-409 DAGLKNPIAEQ
+409 DSSLKAIAEQ
-420 PKAVVESHKD
+420 PKALIEPEV
-430 QEQPEAK
+430 QEPNEAIK
-437 AHAAGNELDH
+437 SKGRAGKELGH

-459 QTTSE
+459 QTSSE
-464 SDLAEIQAGMR
+464 SDLAEIQDGMR

-519 SGGRRKGRKATQEE
+519 GGRRKGRKAGEDDDAN
-533 TQAEEEDE
+533 AEGEGDEDE

-565 TDDLK
+565 TDDLKTLKCLKRTMLGYP

>member
-33 AAAAPAAASTSSE
+33 ASAAPAAASTSLE
-46 AVAAAVDPEAA
+46 ATSSAAVDPEAA

-72 SIPKS
+72 RLPKS
-77 TSMVD
+77 ASLVD
-82 SFVTE
+82 SLVTE

-131 RKAGGADGAEGAE
+131 RKAGGAEGAEGAE

-236 DNVSE
+236 DN
-241 PAPVGESVFN
+241 
-251 CENYLL
+251 
-257 QTILDSFNKEQ
+257 TILDSFNKEQ
-268 EAFIKGQGGVGN
+268 EAFIKGQGGIGN

-375 LGADGVGQASSGEDA
+375 LGADGVGQASSGED
-390 KEVTTNDKIKSKT
+390 
-403 AEPAKS
+403 
-409 DAGLKNPIAEQ
+409 
-420 PKAVVESHKD
+420 
-430 QEQPEAK
+430 
-437 AHAAGNELDH
+437 
-447 KISESEFVSDDF
+447 
-459 QTTSE
+459 
-464 SDLAEIQAGMR
+464 
-475 KLGIDSMTQQALAT
+475 
-489 TDEEQWEKDLE
+489 
-500 AELKDY
+500 
-506 EVVDEGGTGGGGG
+506 
-519 SGGRRKGRKATQEE
+519 
-533 TQAEEEDE
+533 ED
-541 PTISNLRTRS
+541 
-551 TNNDWEEY
+551 
-559 ADLIED
+559 
-565 TDDLK
+565 

>member
-33 AAAAPAAASTSSE
+33 AAPAAASTSLE
-46 AVAAAVDPEAA
+46 ATSSAAVDPEAA
-57 AAAGGEGLE
+57 AAAGAEGLE

-72 SIPKS
+72 RLPKS
-77 TSMVD
+77 VSLVD
-82 SFVTE
+82 SLVSE

-131 RKAGGADGAEGAE
+131 RKAGGAEGAEGAE

-155 SGAVSGG
+155 GGAVSGG

-222 AISKAGSKIKETVK
+222 AISKAGTKIKETVK
-236 DNVSE
+236 DN
-241 PAPVGESVFN
+241 
-251 CENYLL
+251 
-257 QTILDSFNKEQ
+257 TILDSFNKEQ

-375 LGADGVGQASSGEDA
+375 LGADGVGQASSGED
-390 KEVTTNDKIKSKT
+390 
-403 AEPAKS
+403 
-409 DAGLKNPIAEQ
+409 
-420 PKAVVESHKD
+420 
-430 QEQPEAK
+430 
-437 AHAAGNELDH
+437 
-447 KISESEFVSDDF
+447 
-459 QTTSE
+459 
-464 SDLAEIQAGMR
+464 
-475 KLGIDSMTQQALAT
+475 
-489 TDEEQWEKDLE
+489 EEQWEKDLE

-506 EVVDEGGTGGGGG
+506 EVVDEGGTDGGG
-519 SGGRRKGRKATQEE
+519 GGRRKGKKDAQDEAG
-533 TQAEEEDE
+533 AEAEEDE

-565 TDDLK
+565 TDDLKTLKCLKRTMLGYP

>member
-28 PTGEA
+28 PTGDA
-33 AAAAPAAASTSSE
+33 AAAAAAATSTAD
-46 AVAAAVDPEAA
+46 AVATTAEQDAAAAAAAA
-57 AAAGGEGLE
+57 AAAGGEQALE
-66 GEEAGK
+66 GEEAAK
-72 SIPKS
+72 S
-77 TSMVD
+77 
-82 SFVTE
+82 
-87 ATGWLGS
+87 GWLGS

-106 MPAMP
+106 MPAMAMP
-111 SMPSMP
+111 SMPS
-117 AMPAMPSIPSIPGL
+117 MPAMPSIPSIPGL
-131 RKAGGADGAEGAE
+131 RKSGAAEGAEGAE
-144 GAAAGEGGAAA
+144 GATDLSAA
-155 SGAVSGG
+155 GAVSGG
-162 EDDDKSRYIS
+162 DDDDKSS

-197 GKGDEVKITTK
+197 VTTK

-236 DNVSE
+236 DN
-241 PAPVGESVFN
+241 
-251 CENYLL
+251 
-257 QTILDSFNKEQ
+257 TILDSFNKEQ
-268 EAFIKGQGGVGN
+268 EAFIKGQGGAGN
-280 GAAPWIGH
+280 GAAPWVAH
-288 ANEAKIKEEILGLS
+288 ANESKIKEEILGLS

-313 AGVDFEFSYDT
+313 AGVDFEFNYDT

-390 KEVTTNDKIKSKT
+390 EQLPVKENVDKT
-403 AEPAKS
+403 ASPAKNATGS
-409 DAGLKNPIAEQ
+409 DSSSPTVGAGAVGAGAAANGAVSEQ
-420 PKAVVESHKD
+420 PKPAIEI
-430 QEQPEAK
+430 EAAKELK
-437 AHAAGNELDH
+437 ASNKKELTQ
-447 KISESEFVSDDF
+447 KISESEFVSDEF
-459 QTTSE
+459 QTSNDT
-464 SDLAEIQAGMR
+464 DLAEIKDGMR
-475 KLGIDSMTQQALAT
+475 KLGIDSMTQQALAS

-506 EVVDEGGTGGGGG
+506 EVVDDGGTG
-519 SGGRRKGRKATQEE
+519 SGRRKHGDVDGDDVDK
-533 TQAEEEDE
+533 EEEEEEE

-551 TNNDWEEY
+551 SNNDWEEY

-565 TDDLK
+565 TDDLKTLKCLKRTMLGYL

>member
-33 AAAAPAAASTSSE
+33 AAAAPAAASTSLE
-46 AVAAAVDPEAA
+46 ATASSAVDPEAA
-57 AAAGGEGLE
+57 AAVGGEGLE

-72 SIPKS
+72 S
-77 TSMVD
+77 
-82 SFVTE
+82 
-87 ATGWLGS
+87 GWLGS

-131 RKAGGADGAEGAE
+131 RKAGGAEGAEGAE
-144 GAAAGEGGAAA
+144 GAAAGEGGVAA

-236 DNVSE
+236 DN
-241 PAPVGESVFN
+241 
-251 CENYLL
+251 
-257 QTILDSFNKEQ
+257 TILDSFNKEQ

-390 KEVTTNDKIKSKT
+390 NVVATKESTSKT
-403 AEPAKS
+403 VDQPAKS
-409 DAGLKNPIAEQ
+409 DSSLKAIAEQ
-420 PKAVVESHKD
+420 PKAVIEPEGQESKVA
-430 QEQPEAK
+430 AK
-437 AHAAGNELDH
+437 SEKARAGKELGQ

-459 QTTSE
+459 QASSE
-464 SDLAEIQAGMR
+464 SDLAEIQDGMR

-506 EVVDEGGTGGGGG
+506 EVVDEGGTAG
-519 SGGRRKGRKATQEE
+519 GGRRKKDDTEA
-533 TQAEEEDE
+533 EEDE

-565 TDDLK
+565 TDDLKTLKCLKRTMLGYP